1 MTKLNNKKNI
11 NYLFNKFFKI
21 MEKTEKIGQETVN
34 ETTSVVVEKK
44 FLGLTKKAWKKIGI
58 TVGAVTL
65 AVGSVIAV
73 KKYKA
78 AKAAKVAA
86 NNIEVEQPQQV
97 EETTETPRETKNDHR
112 FGGNYNRRD
121 RWNNTNNN

>member
-1 MTKLNNKKNI
+1 
-11 NYLFNKFFKI
+11 
-21 MEKTEKIGQETVN
+21 MEKMENKNGQETVN
-34 ETTSVVVEKK
+34 ETTPVVVEKK

-58 TVGAVTL
+58 AVGVTTL
-65 AVGSVIAV
+65 AVGSAVAV

-78 AKAAKVAA
+78 GKAAKAAA
-86 NNIEVEQPQQV
+86 NNVEVEQPQQV

-121 RWNNTNNN
+121 RWNNANNN